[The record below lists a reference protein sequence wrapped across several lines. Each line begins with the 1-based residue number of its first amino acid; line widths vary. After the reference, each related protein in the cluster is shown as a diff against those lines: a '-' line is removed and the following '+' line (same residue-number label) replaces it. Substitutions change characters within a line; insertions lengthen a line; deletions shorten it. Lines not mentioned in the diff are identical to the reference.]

1 MNNHI
6 EIIIPKEDEKTII
19 AREECACFIARM
31 IEKYGDEVLEE
42 IRKEEAEKQA
52 ERNNSTEI
60 DKSVLS

>member
-1 MNNHI
+1 M
-6 EIIIPKEDEKTII
+6 
-19 AREECACFIARM
+19 CLFIARM

-60 DKSVLS
+60 DKSVPS